1 MMWFHEKVAGR
12 RTTQRIQQPI
22 MRPRKDSSMRAT
34 LLDASKKSRKNPARV
49 GKQGNVAPRNAVL
62 EQLLSFVEHRL
73 GPLSAVAVEYYRV
86 DTGRR
91 GDE

>member
-1 MMWFHEKVAGR
+1 
-12 RTTQRIQQPI
+12 

-34 LLDASKKSRKNPARV
+34 PLDASKKSRKNPARV
-49 GKQGNVAPRNAVL
+49 GKQGNFAPRNAVF
-62 EQLLSFVEHRL
+62 EQLLSFVERQL